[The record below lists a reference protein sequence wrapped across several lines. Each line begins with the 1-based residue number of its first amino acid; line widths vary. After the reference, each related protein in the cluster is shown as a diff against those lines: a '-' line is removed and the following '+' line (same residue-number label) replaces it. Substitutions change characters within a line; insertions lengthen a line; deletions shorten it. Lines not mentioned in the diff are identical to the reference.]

1 LKVVQI
7 GTGGWGKNH
16 TRILSQLGVLSAV
29 CDVDEER
36 GKEYGEKYS
45 VNHYNSVDSL
55 LDSEDFDAAFVC
67 TPTSTHS
74 KIASQLIQ
82 AKKNVFVEK
91 PMTYLSEEGEDLLEL
106 AKRNHVL
113 LTCGYIERFN
123 PAVGTV
129 KELVESKKYV
139 FVEKPMTYDSSE
151 GEKLKQL
158 AQKNKVILTCGYIE
172 RFNPAV
178 DVVKNFIKEKKYGDL
193 VMLEFH
199 RENRMPLHIKD
210 VGIIYDTSVHD
221 IDTAMWLFD
230 DTPEVV
236 FARAGQIKH
245 EHEDF
250 ASIMLG
256 FKDNKVAIIS
266 SNWITPTRVRNFNA
280 VCTEAIIS
288 SDFISQ
294 EVKIEKS
301 DDTEIPRHEKQEPLL
316 REIESFLGAIDG
328 KNELIVKPEHAV
340 NVTKIAEA
348 ALLSSQK
355 GTPIYLEL
363 K

>member
-1 LKVVQI
+1 MRIIQI

-16 TRILSQLGVLSAV
+16 TRILSQLGVLVAV
-29 CDVDEER
+29 CDADFEKS
-36 GKEYGEKYS
+36 KEYGKKYS
-45 VNHYNSVDSL
+45 VNHYQSL
-55 LDSEDFDAAFVC
+55 DELLSSEEFDGAFVV
-67 TPTSTHS
+67 TPTSTHTE
-74 KIASQLIQ
+74 IARKLLE
-82 AKKNVFVEK
+82 ARKHVFVEK
-91 PMTYLSEEGEDLLEL
+91 PMTYKSEDGEKLVKL
-106 AKRNHVL
+106 AEKNKVV

-123 PAVGTV
+123 PAV
-129 KELVESKKYV
+129 E
-139 FVEKPMTYDSSE
+139 
-151 GEKLKQL
+151 
-158 AQKNKVILTCGYIE
+158 
-172 RFNPAV
+172 
-178 DVVKNFIKEKKYGDL
+178 VVKKMVKEKKYGDL

-221 IDTAMWLFD
+221 IDTANWLFD
-230 DTPEVV
+230 DMPQVI
-236 FARAGQIKH
+236 FARAGKIKH

-256 FKDNKVAIIS
+256 YKNDKVAIIS
-266 SNWITPTRVRNFNA
+266 SNWITPKKVRKFNA

-294 EVKIEKS
+294 EIIVEKDEES
-301 DDTEIPRHEKQEPLL
+301 NTVQNEKQEPLL
-316 REIESFLGAIDG
+316 LEIKSFLGAIEG
-328 KNELIVKPEHAV
+328 KNEQVVKSQEAV

-355 GTPIYLEL
+355 GIPIYLDL

>member
-1 LKVVQI
+1 MKVAQI

-16 TRILSQLGVLSAV
+16 ARILSQLGVLSAI
-29 CDVDEER
+29 CDSDKNR
-36 GKEYGEKYS
+36 SKEFGEKFSINY
-45 VNHYNSVDSL
+45 YDSVDSL
-55 LDSEDFDAAFVC
+55 LNSEQFDAAFVC

-74 KIASQLIQ
+74 AIASQLIQ
-82 AKKNVFVEK
+82 SNKHVFVEK
-91 PMTYLSEEGEDLLEL
+91 PMTYLSEDGKDLLEL
-106 AKRNHVL
+106 AKKNHVIL
-113 LTCGYIERFN
+113 SCGYIERFN
-123 PAVGTV
+123 PAVGIV
-129 KELVESKKYV
+129 KDLVTS
-139 FVEKPMTYDSSE
+139 
-151 GEKLKQL
+151 
-158 AQKNKVILTCGYIE
+158 
-172 RFNPAV
+172 
-178 DVVKNFIKEKKYGDL
+178 KKYGDL

-221 IDTAMWLFD
+221 IDTAMWLFN

-236 FARAGQIKH
+236 FARAGKIKH

-266 SNWITPTRVRNFNA
+266 SNWITPTRIRKFNA
-280 VCTEAIIS
+280 VCTEGVIS

-294 EVKIEKS
+294 EVRIETKN
-301 DDTEIPRHEKQEPLL
+301 DTEIPRNEKEEPLL
-316 REIESFLGAIDG
+316 LEIQNFLGAIEG
-328 KNELIVKPEHAV
+328 KNDLIVKPEQAV

-348 ALLSSQK
+348 ALLSSQN
-355 GTPIYLEL
+355 GVPIYLDF